1 MRQFYIIFFLAI
13 IISKI
18 SYTQKIEKLD
28 SIKIDTVINLKR
40 FSFGIKMG
48 LPNILGLT
56 TEAVLPIFKNRVSP
70 YFDFSSFKLNPD
82 KTSIDLNY
90 TDFGVNIY
98 VNSKGNGLYA
108 SLGSGNL
115 SSLILFQ
122 GIELT
127 DENGNKGL
135 GNAQLK
141 ENIGHFKKCA
151 IDAGLLC
158 LPSDSPIQPIICSD
172 NHNAVDISEKLHQLG
187 FCVVAI
193 RPPTVPVGTSRLRVT
208 LSAVH
213 SRQQI
218 TELVAAIAVLMD

>member
-70 YFDFSSFKLNPD
+70 YFDYSSFKLNPD

-141 ENIGHFKKCA
+141 ENINTFNIKLGIKSNSKIFFRLEVGYG
-151 IDAGLLC
+151 IGRVPNNLNLLG
-158 LPSDSPIQPIICSD
+158 SF
-172 NHNAVDISEKLHQLG
+172 VYEKDG
-187 FCVVAI
+187 MIYNSNGSSIESF
-193 RPPTVPVGTSRLRVT
+193 PTVPGLGKNGIIIGNFGFGISL
-208 LSAVH
+208 
-213 SRQQI
+213 
-218 TELVAAIAVLMD
+218 

>member
-1 MRQFYIIFFLAI
+1 MRQFFIIFFLAI
-13 IISKI
+13 IIPTI

-28 SIKIDTVINLKR
+28 SIQIDTVLNLKR

-70 YFDFSSFKLNPD
+70 YFDYSSFKLNPD
-82 KTSIDLNY
+82 KTNIDLNY

-115 SSLILFQ
+115 NSLILFEQ
-122 GIELT
+122 IELT

-135 GNAQLK
+135 GNANLN
-141 ENIGHFKKCA
+141 ENINTFNVKLGIKSNSKIFFRLEVGYGIGRIPDNLNLTGSFFYEKDGMFYNSNGSS
-151 IDAGLLC
+151 IESFPTIPGLGKNG
-158 LPSDSPIQPIICSD
+158 IIIG
-172 NHNAVDISEKLHQLG
+172 NFGFGISL
-187 FCVVAI
+187 
-193 RPPTVPVGTSRLRVT
+193 
-208 LSAVH
+208 
-213 SRQQI
+213 
-218 TELVAAIAVLMD
+218 

>member
-1 MRQFYIIFFLAI
+1 MRQFFVIFFLAI
-13 IISKI
+13 IIPTI

-28 SIKIDTVINLKR
+28 SIQIDTVLNLKR

-70 YFDFSSFKLNPD
+70 YFDYSSFKLNPD

-98 VNSKGNGLYA
+98 VNSKGSGLYA

-122 GIELT
+122 EIELT
-127 DENGNKGL
+127 DENGNKGI

-141 ENIGHFKKCA
+141 ENINTFNVKLGIKSNSKIFFRLEVGYGIGK
-151 IDAGLLC
+151 IPNNLDLTG
-158 LPSDSPIQPIICSD
+158 SFSY
-172 NHNAVDISEKLHQLG
+172 EKYGMLYTSNG
-187 FCVVAI
+187 SSIESF
-193 RPPTVPVGTSRLRVT
+193 PTVPGLGKKGIIIGNFGFGISL
-208 LSAVH
+208 
-213 SRQQI
+213 
-218 TELVAAIAVLMD
+218 

>member
-1 MRQFYIIFFLAI
+1 MRQFFIIFFLVI
-13 IISKI
+13 IIPTI

-28 SIKIDTVINLKR
+28 SIQIDTVLNLKR

-70 YFDFSSFKLNPD
+70 YFDYSSFKLNPE

-115 SSLILFQ
+115 SSLILFEE
-122 GIELT
+122 IELT

-135 GNAQLK
+135 GNAQIK
-141 ENIGHFKKCA
+141 ENINTFNVKLGIKSNSKIFFRLEVGYG
-151 IDAGLLC
+151 IGRIPNNLNLTG
-158 LPSDSPIQPIICSD
+158 
-172 NHNAVDISEKLHQLG
+172 NFGYEKDG
-187 FCVVAI
+187 MFYNSKGSSI
-193 RPPTVPVGTSRLRVT
+193 ESFPTVPGIGKKGIIIGNFGFGISL
-208 LSAVH
+208 
-213 SRQQI
+213 
-218 TELVAAIAVLMD
+218 

>member
-13 IISKI
+13 IIPKI

-28 SIKIDTVINLKR
+28 SIKIDTVLNLKR

-70 YFDFSSFKLNPD
+70 YFDYSSFKLNPD

-122 GIELT
+122 EIELT

-141 ENIGHFKKCA
+141 ENINTFNVKLGIKSNSKIFFRLEVGYGIGK
-151 IDAGLLC
+151 IPNNLDLTGIF
-158 LPSDSPIQPIICSD
+158 SY
-172 NHNAVDISEKLHQLG
+172 EKDGMLYTSNG
-187 FCVVAI
+187 SSIESF
-193 RPPTVPVGTSRLRVT
+193 PTVPGVGKKGIIMGNFGFGISL
-208 LSAVH
+208 
-213 SRQQI
+213 
-218 TELVAAIAVLMD
+218 

>member
-1 MRQFYIIFFLAI
+1 MRQFFIIFFLAI
-13 IISKI
+13 IIPTI

-28 SIKIDTVINLKR
+28 SIQIDTVLNLKR

-70 YFDFSSFKLNPD
+70 YFDYSSFKLNPD

-115 SSLILFQ
+115 SSLILFEE
-122 GIELT
+122 IELT
-127 DENGNKGL
+127 DENGNKGI

-141 ENIGHFKKCA
+141 ENINTFNVKLGIKSNSKIFFRLEVGYGIGK
-151 IDAGLLC
+151 IPNNLDLTGIF
-158 LPSDSPIQPIICSD
+158 SY
-172 NHNAVDISEKLHQLG
+172 EKDGILYTSNG
-187 FCVVAI
+187 SSIESF
-193 RPPTVPVGTSRLRVT
+193 PTVPGLGKKGIIIGNFGFGISL
-208 LSAVH
+208 
-213 SRQQI
+213 
-218 TELVAAIAVLMD
+218 

>member
-13 IISKI
+13 IIPKI

-28 SIKIDTVINLKR
+28 SIKIDTVLNLKR

-70 YFDFSSFKLNPD
+70 YFDYSSFKLNPD

-122 GIELT
+122 EIELT

-141 ENIGHFKKCA
+141 ENINTFNVKLGIKSNSKIFFRLEVGYGIGK
-151 IDAGLLC
+151 IPNNLDLTGIF
-158 LPSDSPIQPIICSD
+158 SY
-172 NHNAVDISEKLHQLG
+172 EKEGMLYTSKG
-187 FCVVAI
+187 SSIESF
-193 RPPTVPVGTSRLRVT
+193 PTVPGVGKKGIIMGNFGFGISL
-208 LSAVH
+208 
-213 SRQQI
+213 
-218 TELVAAIAVLMD
+218 

>member
-1 MRQFYIIFFLAI
+1 MRLFFIIFFLAI
-13 IISKI
+13 IIPTI

-28 SIKIDTVINLKR
+28 SIQIDTVLNLKR

-70 YFDFSSFKLNPD
+70 YFDYSSFKLNPD

-90 TDFGVNIY
+90 TDFGANIY

-122 GIELT
+122 EIELT
-127 DENGNKGL
+127 DENGNKGI
-135 GNAQLK
+135 GSAQLK
-141 ENIGHFKKCA
+141 ENINTFNVKLGIKSNSKIFFRLEVGYGIGK
-151 IDAGLLC
+151 IPNNLDLTG
-158 LPSDSPIQPIICSD
+158 SFSY
-172 NHNAVDISEKLHQLG
+172 EKDGMLYTSNG
-187 FCVVAI
+187 SSIESF
-193 RPPTVPVGTSRLRVT
+193 PTVPGLGKKGIIIGNFGFGISL
-208 LSAVH
+208 
-213 SRQQI
+213 
-218 TELVAAIAVLMD
+218 